1 MGKNPAF
8 QFYPNDWA
16 RDLEEHT
23 LEIEGAWIRI
33 CCKLWWSDTRGK
45 LTKTVLQWG
54 RILRVSVEDTIRILN
69 YIKNENIGKISCDFR
84 ECNDFVT
91 VISRR
96 MERDEKDREM
106 NRLRVKRF
114 REKQECNAPVTEM
127 KHPSSSSSSSS
138 VITPLSPKGELNNNK
153 NTNSYSPLFLNFWS
167 KYPNKTGKGAA
178 WKSWKKIKSPS
189 TMMDIIITAI
199 KEQSKSEKWRK
210 DNGQYIPNPATWLN
224 QCRWEDETNTEPE
237 ITYESVEK

>member
-33 CCKLWWSDTRGK
+33 CCKLWWSDTRGR
-45 LTKTVLQWG
+45 LTKTVLQWS
-54 RILRVSVEDTIRILN
+54 RILRVSTDDTIRILT
-69 YIKNENIGKISCDFR
+69 YIKNESIGKISCDFR
-84 ECNDFVT
+84 GCNDLVT

-106 NRLRVKRF
+106 NRLRVKKF
-114 REKQECNAPVTEM
+114 RGKCDSNAPVM
-127 KHPSSSSSSSS
+127 AMSQRSSSSSS
-138 VITPLSPKGELNNNK
+138 VITPKSPKGDVGNSE
-153 NTNSYSPLFLNFWS
+153 NSYSPLFLNFWS
-167 KYPNKTGKGAA
+167 KYPSKVGKGAA
-178 WKSWKKIKSPS
+178 WKAWKKIKSPS
-189 TMMDIIITAI
+189 TMIDTIITAI
-199 KEQSKSEKWRK
+199 NEQAMTEKWKK

-224 QCRWEDETNTEPE
+224 QTRWEDEINTEPE
-237 ITYESVEK
+237 KRIVLEPMG